1 MLSIDKYAYSSK
13 LAGIDPMQKLFFA
26 FLTLGVCIWANDWVI
41 SSLAIFIAG
50 WATVVKGGISV
61 RIFAKMLLVPMVFLV
76 IGVLSIA
83 INASDNAEIF
93 LISVPAAGTAIG
105 ITSLGAT
112 RAFNVFV
119 KAIGSVSCLYFLSLT
134 TPVTDLLEAMRRLK
148 VPKLLTE
155 LMGLVYRFIFVLI
168 ERSDTMFTAQSSRLG
183 YSTLSTGYRSLAA
196 LASTLFIDAYRRSDE
211 LYTSLEARGYEGE
224 LRVLPRSYNKSR
236 VGYIQAAILNML
248 LICTALA
255 LRQL

>member
-13 LAGIDPMQKLFFA
+13 LAGIDPMQKLFFT
-26 FLTLGVCIWANDWVI
+26 FITLGVCLWANDWVI
-41 SSLAIFIAG
+41 SLLVIFIAVG
-50 WATVVKGGISV
+50 AAVIKGGIPI
-61 RIFAKMLLVPMVFLV
+61 RIFAKMLLIPMVFLV

-83 INASDNAEIF
+83 INASSSAEFF
-93 LISVPAAGTAIG
+93 LISVQVAGTAIG
-105 ITSLGAT
+105 ITSSGAIN
-112 RAFNVFV
+112 AFNLFI

-134 TPVTDLLEAMRRLK
+134 TPITDLLDAMRRLK
-148 VPKLLTE
+148 VPRLFTE
-155 LMGLVYRFIFVLI
+155 LMGLIYRFIFVLL
-168 ERSDTMFTAQSSRLG
+168 ERSGTMFTAQSSRLG

-236 VGYIQAAILNML
+236 AGYICTAVLNIL

-255 LRQL
+255 LRHL